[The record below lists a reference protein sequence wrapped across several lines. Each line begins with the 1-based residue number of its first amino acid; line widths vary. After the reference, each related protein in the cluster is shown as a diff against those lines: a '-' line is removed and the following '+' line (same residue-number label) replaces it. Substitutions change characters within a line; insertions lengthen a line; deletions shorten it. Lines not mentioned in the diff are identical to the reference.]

1 MQSQELM
8 HNERKRGGGKYKR
21 MVQHKQ
27 IKLRNTNLGNKG
39 LLKFNLY

>member
-8 HNERKRGGGKYKR
+8 HNEMKRGGEYKK
-21 MVQHKQ
+21 MLQHKQ